1 MQQELA
7 IPDFPKTEMPMGR
20 HESALASARD
30 ETTRVEAAPDP
41 WEYEKEKLTL
51 ALTERLLRGREGVA
65 FSELKKSLVIFFDQ
79 QTPKIGEMVLTLLRR
94 QARQIIRQ
102 EKPLLLQSQRRFELE
117 DNALRTPLRQ
127 LRDLLTER
135 LVFDKNELQAAVAVA
150 VRLNFDLIT
159 RPAATLES
167 LLYRR
172 APARKKAD
180 IAVILEGFEDDYPL
194 VACAQRFLMEY
205 PDGPVTQEAFAA
217 LCRRAE
223 REVYRLRPVPAV
235 IADLQRYQKFCA
247 AIGPTAASRIST
259 PTILRML
266 RERGLNHLAE
276 NAAAELSELE
286 SWSFPDIA
294 PILERYE
301 AGLGLRAQ
309 LIEPAIPP
317 PEAALEASAMEK
329 DDVDIKPAE
338 VQPAVM
344 ALQPAAEGQPAPQI
358 ETAAANQAEIFPPPV
373 AEEFQEVDLKAILQ
387 VEEAASVSLPKVID
401 NHAEDDEPLFVEHA
415 KIEAQPPGPYP
426 SMRRLIDEKSR
437 QALIKKVFQKDLD
450 AYLDF
455 IERLEELQTWKQAKA
470 FLDGEFKKRRVNPYS
485 KEAVQLSDVVFR
497 RYFLKG
503 GK

>member
-7 IPDFPKTEMPMGR
+7 ISDFPKTEMPSGR
-20 HESALASARD
+20 NESALASMSD
-30 ETTRVEAAPDP
+30 ETRRVQAAPDP

-117 DNALRTPLRQ
+117 DNALRTQLRQ

-172 APARKKAD
+172 AAAREKAD
-180 IAVILEGFEDDYPL
+180 IAVILEGFEEDYPF
-194 VACAQRFLMEY
+194 VACAERFLMEY

-247 AIGPTAASRIST
+247 AIGPAAASRIST
-259 PTILRML
+259 ETILRML

-301 AGLGLRAQ
+301 AGLSLRAQ
-309 LIEPAIPP
+309 LIEPAAIPP
-317 PEAALEASAMEK
+317 PEAELEASTREK
-329 DDVDIKPAE
+329 
-338 VQPAVM
+338 
-344 ALQPAAEGQPAPQI
+344 
-358 ETAAANQAEIFPPPV
+358 
-373 AEEFQEVDLKAILQ
+373 EFQEVDLKAILQ
-387 VEEAASVSLPKVID
+387 VEAAASVSLPKVID
-401 NHAEDDEPLFVEHA
+401 NHAEDDAPLFVEHA

-426 SMRRLIDEKSR
+426 SMTRLIDEKSR

-485 KEAVQLSDVVFR
+485 KEAVQLSDVVFG
-497 RYFLKG
+497 RYFIKG